1 MQFDY
6 FQMLDR
12 LETLDLAGRSIRC
25 EARVPETSTVFEGH
39 FPGHPIVPGVLLVE
53 AMAQA
58 SGYLLLALA
67 DFERMPFL
75 AGIREAKLR
84 SFVRPGATLLVSAT
98 LEHDG
103 SGYSVTAGRVEAG
116 GKTVAE
122 ASIMLRTLPF
132 PTPELKKTLRQFADR
147 VGLP

>member
-12 LETLDLAGRSIRC
+12 VEALDLERRAIRC
-25 EARVPETSTVFEGH
+25 RAQVPESSTVFEGH

-67 DFERMPFL
+67 EFERMPFL

-84 SFVRPGATLLVSAT
+84 SFVRPGAALLVSAT

-103 SGYSVTAGRVEAG
+103 SGYSVTAGRVEEN
-116 GKTVAE
+116 GKVVAE
-122 ASIMLRTLPF
+122 AAIMLRSLPF
-132 PTPELKKTLRQFADR
+132 PTPELKRTLRQFADR

>member
-1 MQFDY
+1 MQFDH

-12 LETLDLAGRSIRC
+12 LETLDLERRSIRC
-25 EARVPETSTVFEGH
+25 RAQVPETSTVFEGH

-67 DFERMPFL
+67 GFERMPFL

-84 SFVRPGATLLVSAT
+84 SFVRPGAALMVSAT

-103 SGYSVTAGRVEAG
+103 SGYSVTAGRVEEG

-122 ASIMLRTLPF
+122 ASIMLRSLPF
-132 PTPELKKTLRQFADR
+132 PNAELKRTLRQFADR